1 MSRGATA
8 SSRRPLTSG
17 ERVVL
22 AALAMILA
30 HLAFRAWA
38 VAGSWFYSDDFIFLG
53 TVARGGDSG
62 SWLLSPHNIH
72 FMPFALW
79 LTTWVGHLAAFSWWA
94 AATQIIVMQ
103 ALAAIACWWMLRT
116 LFGDRPGI
124 LLALGLYLVSPATVT
139 TDVWWAAAIN
149 QLPHQIALFGAVAA
163 HVQHMRTGRWSW
175 ALVTSGFLVLGYASY
190 TKTLLLPILLLV
202 ITFAYFARGPFVSR
216 LRQSIGGFWRTWVL
230 QGVLTVSYVWLY
242 LTLVPS
248 SPVPAPSVLFD
259 TIDLSIVQAAVPSLF
274 GGPWQWQTL
283 GQPGGVGPRQF
294 VDTPLLLTVLSW
306 GLLFALVTLQS
317 LRYRRAW
324 WPTLI
329 MLGYAV
335 ASAGLVAS
343 GRATAFGPEA
353 AAFELRYFSDLAGV
367 GAVCLALTLM
377 PLLGAVGSLEQRDPP
392 VLRMSVP
399 RRWPRL
405 LVGGVV
411 VGAMVSSVGYIRP
424 WHDASQMPQRAYV
437 HTVQDEAG
445 EGTLEL
451 ADSTVP
457 DVVLWNAA
465 FPASLASRSLAPLRD
480 QIDFVEAGTDLQ
492 ILDVAGR
499 PVDAYVPGD
508 PRSLPGPSE
517 GCGYPVSGKART
529 IGFEP
534 VIDFPFWLT
543 ISYLAAKDGVVEV
556 TAGST
561 TRRIGV
567 EPGLHT
573 IFVKTEGVY
582 DKVVV
587 APEAATALCVD
598 AVRVGQLEAV
608 PTP

>member
-1 MSRGATA
+1 MITA
-8 SSRRPLTSG
+8 LRSLPRG

-22 AALAMILA
+22 AALAMIVV
-30 HLAFRAWA
+30 HLAFRIWA

-53 TVARGGDSG
+53 TTALGGDTAA
-62 SWLLSPHNIH
+62 WLVTPHNIH

-139 TDVWWAAAIN
+139 TGVWWAAAIN

-163 HVQHMRTGRWSW
+163 HVHHLRTGRWSW
-175 ALVTSGFLVLGYASY
+175 ALITSGFLVLGYASY
-190 TKTLLLPILLLV
+190 TKTLLLPVLLLV
-202 ITFAYFARGPFVSR
+202 ITFVYFARGPFVVR

-230 QGVLTVSYVWLY
+230 QGALTLSYVWLY
-242 LTLVPS
+242 LTVVPS
-248 SPVPAPSVLFD
+248 SPIPAPSVLFD

-283 GQPGGVGPRQF
+283 GQPGGVGPRLF

-306 GLLFALVTLQS
+306 GLLFSLVTVQS

-324 WPTLI
+324 WPTVI
-329 MLGYAV
+329 VLGYAV
-335 ASAGLVAS
+335 ASAGLVAG

-367 GAVCLALTLM
+367 GALGLALTLM
-377 PLLGAVGSLEQRDPP
+377 PLVGAPGQLAVRNPP
-392 VLRMSVP
+392 VLRVSIP
-399 RRWPRL
+399 ARWPRL
-405 LVGGVV
+405 LVGAVA
-411 VGAMVSSVGYIRP
+411 VGALISSLSYIGP
-424 WHDASQMPQRAYV
+424 WHDAAQMPQRAYV
-437 HTVQDEAG
+437 NTVQEEAG
-445 EGTLEL
+445 DGTLQL
-451 ADSTVP
+451 ADATVP

-480 QIDFVEAGTDLQ
+480 QLDFVEAGTDLQ
-492 ILDVAGR
+492 ILDPTGR
-499 PVDAYVPGD
+499 PVDAYVAGD

-517 GCGYPVSGKART
+517 GCGYPVSGEQEV
-529 IGFEP
+529 IGFP
-534 VIDFPFWLT
+534 AVVDFPFWMT
-543 ISYLAAKDGVVEV
+543 ISYLAAEDGVVEV

-561 TRRIGV
+561 QRRIGV
-567 EPGLHT
+567 EQGLHT
-573 IFVKTEGVY
+573 IFMRTQGVY
-582 DKVVV
+582 SEVVV
-587 APEAATALCVD
+587 DPEGSTALCID
-598 AVRVGQLEAV
+598 AVRIGQLEAV
-608 PTP
+608 PSQ